1 MSENPVSIDTPVNK
15 SASLS
20 VRRHLTRDLIIQV
33 ELFKEPARR
42 LP

>member
-20 VRRHLTRDLIIQV
+20 VRRRLTRDLIILV
-33 ELFKEPARR
+33 LLLSTAF
-42 LP
+42 LVLS